1 MGYTQLYPS
10 RPIRSLLSVAVLA
23 SPAAQKSLRTKP
35 AVFGAVFWHYMQALR
50 DGLCCDFIH
59 SFAHDT
65 DNLIHISK
73 AGPTFNARTASLY
86 C

>member
-1 MGYTQLYPS
+1 MPS
-10 RPIRSLLSVAVLA
+10 RTRADPFAHYLEWQCSHLLLRKKTAGQSRRFLVL
-23 SPAAQKSLRTKP
+23 
-35 AVFGAVFWHYMQALR
+35 FFWHYMQALR
-50 DGLCCDFIH
+50 DRQRCDFIH
-59 SFAHDT
+59 GFAHDT

>member
-1 MGYTQLYPS
+1 
-10 RPIRSLLSVAVLA
+10 VAVLA
-23 SPAAQKSLRTKP
+23 PPAAQKNRRTKP
-35 AVFGAVFWHYMQALR
+35 AVFGAVFWHYMQALHDR
-50 DGLCCDFIH
+50 QRCDFIH
-59 SFAHDT
+59 GFAHDT